1 LCERRRIYEEN
12 DLPASVFISHA
23 DKDASLANKLTDLL
37 LVGLGLKAADIFC
50 TSLAGLGIPAGQDFK
65 GYIRKELADSTVV
78 IALLSPN
85 YYASAFC
92 LCEAGA
98 TWVLAKDFI
107 PFVVEP
113 STFSEM
119 KAVLQGTQA
128 LQLNEET
135 ALDEM
140 RERIE
145 SALGAS
151 TKHAWWTKK
160 KQEFLV
166 ALPDIIANLPK
177 PGLPTAKQY
186 AEALQKQSDYEQV
199 VDDLEQQVR
208 NCQEKY
214 TLLSTLKD
222 REEVKAMEVEYAGE
236 RAKFD
241 ALESAAAKALA
252 KLSSCVVYAL
262 YKNERGEAWVPS
274 REFDDQ
280 VNEDVERGLLKQDEG
295 EVTVNVRHPQV
306 VPAIK
311 PIEKL
316 RRFVEKEAGSDFA
329 DAYEVEHSDEFKF
342 SSKGFWERHLVCV
355 AFDRLT

>member
-1 LCERRRIYEEN
+1 MA
-12 DLPASVFISHA
+12 ASIFISHA
-23 DKDASLANKLTDLL
+23 DKDESLASKLTDLL
-37 LVGLGLKAADIFC
+37 LAGLGLKASDIFC

-65 GYIRKELADSTVV
+65 SYIRKELAESTVV

-128 LQLNEET
+128 LRLNEET

-145 SALGAS
+145 SALAVS

-160 KQEFLV
+160 KQEFLA
-166 ALPDIIANLPK
+166 ALPSVVASLPK
-177 PGLPTAKQY
+177 PEHPTGKQY
-186 AEALQKQSDYEQV
+186 AEAQQKLTDYQQITE
-199 VDDLEQQVR
+199 DLEDQVKE
-208 NCQEKY
+208 CKEKY
-214 TLLSTLKD
+214 ALISALKD
-222 REEVKAMEVEYAGE
+222 REEVKAKELEYDGE
-236 RAKFD
+236 QAKFE
-241 ALESAAAKALA
+241 ALESAAAKSLS
-252 KLSSCVVYAL
+252 KLSSAVVYAL
-262 YKNERGEAWVPS
+262 YKSERGESWVPA

-280 VNEDVERGLLKQDEG
+280 VSEDVERGLLRQDEG
-295 EVTVNVRHPQV
+295 EVTVNLKHPQV
-306 VPAIK
+306 SPTIK
-311 PIEKL
+311 PLERL
-316 RRFVEKEAGSDFA
+316 RRFVEREAGSDFA
-329 DAYEVEHSDEFKF
+329 EAYESENADELKF
-342 SSKGFWERHLVCV
+342 SSKGFWERHLGL
-355 AFDRLT
+355 RSY